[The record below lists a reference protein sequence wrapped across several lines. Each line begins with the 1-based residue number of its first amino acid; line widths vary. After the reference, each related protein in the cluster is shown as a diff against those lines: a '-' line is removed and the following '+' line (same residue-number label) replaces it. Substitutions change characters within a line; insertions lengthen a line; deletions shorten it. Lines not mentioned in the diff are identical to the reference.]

1 MGAGGSIGLVARTFG
16 GMAAR
21 NGATLSS
28 ESIASV
34 AARPGNGAGAIAGE
48 IADRSAANYMP
59 QLQATP

>member
-1 MGAGGSIGLVARTFG
+1 MGAGGSIGFVARTFG

-34 AARPGNGAGAIAGE
+34 AARPGNVAGTIAGE

-59 QLQATP
+59 QLQGH